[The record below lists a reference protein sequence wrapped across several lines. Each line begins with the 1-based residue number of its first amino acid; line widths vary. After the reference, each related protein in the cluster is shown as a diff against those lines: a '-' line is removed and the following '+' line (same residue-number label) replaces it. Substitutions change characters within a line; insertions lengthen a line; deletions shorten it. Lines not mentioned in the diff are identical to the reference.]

1 MPHSPDKKTPP
12 AVRKPYK
19 QPTLQDLGNL
29 VQVTLPGGSKGA
41 EGGSGKGR
49 RT

>member
-1 MPHSPDKKTPP
+1 MPNAAHDQNAPET
-12 AVRKPYK
+12 RKPYK
-19 QPTLQDLGNL
+19 PPKLQDLGDL

-49 RT
+49 SA